1 MESEVT
7 AEKDRFIIRPAQES
21 DTAILLDFIKRL
33 ADYEKRL
40 NEVIATEEDIRN
52 VIFGK
57 KIAEAIIAEHKKT
70 PAGFAL
76 FFHNFSTFLGK
87 PGIYIEDLFV
97 CPEFRGKG
105 LGKLLFSYIA
115 QLAIERNCGRVEWT
129 VLTWNEPAISFYKK
143 IGAVPKDEW
152 MLYKLSGN
160 ALEKLALPKPR
171 NKTIY

>member
-1 MESEVT
+1 MESENT
-7 AEKDRFIIRPAQES
+7 AGKDEFIIRPAQES
-21 DTAILLDFIKRL
+21 DTAILLDFIRRL

-40 NEVIATEEDIRN
+40 KEVTATEEDITN

-57 KIAEAIIAEHKKT
+57 KIAEAIIAEHEGK
-70 PAGFAL
+70 PAGFAI

-115 QLAIERNCGRVEWT
+115 QLAVERNCGRVEWT
-129 VLTWNEPAISFYKK
+129 VLTWNEPAINFYKK

-160 ALEKLALPKPR
+160 ALEKLAIAKS
-171 NKTIY
+171 KYKKE

>member
-1 MESEVT
+1 MKANIT
-7 AEKDRFIIRPAQES
+7 AGKDKFIIRTAQES
-21 DTAILLDFIKRL
+21 DTAVLLDFIRRL

-40 NEVIATEEDIRN
+40 HEVTATEEDIRS
-52 VIFGK
+52 VVFGK
-57 KIAEAIIAEHKKT
+57 KVAEAIIAEHEGI
-70 PAGFAL
+70 PAGFAI

-115 QLAIERNCGRVEWT
+115 QLAVERNCGRVEWT
-129 VLTWNEPAISFYKK
+129 VLTWNEPAINFYKK
-143 IGAVPKDEW
+143 IGAIPKSEW

-160 ALEKLALPKPR
+160 ALEKLAVSES
-171 NKTIY
+171 